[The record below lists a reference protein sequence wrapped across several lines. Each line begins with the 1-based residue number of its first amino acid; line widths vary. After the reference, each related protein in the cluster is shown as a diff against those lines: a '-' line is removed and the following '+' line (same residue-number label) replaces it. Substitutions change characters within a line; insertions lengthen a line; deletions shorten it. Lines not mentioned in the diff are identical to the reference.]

1 MGLENKII
9 YGSYFPIISSKI
21 DDKNSHFK
29 TFEEI
34 AEFSD
39 KVELIEDYKR
49 IQEDLLRD
57 IGVPNDYLD
66 AGASVYLKE

>member
-1 MGLENKII
+1 MGLENRII
-9 YGSYFPIISSKI
+9 YGSYIPAISSKI
-21 DDKNSHFK
+21 NDKNSNFK

-34 AEFSD
+34 ADFSD
-39 KVELIEDYKR
+39 KIELIEDYKR
-49 IQEDLLRD
+49 IQEDFLRD

>member
-1 MGLENKII
+1 MGLENRII
-9 YGSYFPIISSKI
+9 YGSYIPVISSKI
-21 DDKNSHFK
+21 NDKNSNFK

-34 AEFSD
+34 ADFSD
-39 KVELIEDYKR
+39 KIELIEDYKR
-49 IQEDLLRD
+49 IQEDFLRD